1 MPYLNFLTVV
11 QTFSFF
17 SLFAALSEV
26 RQHRT
31 AQPHCRDE
39 RRQHGGAERHRKN
52 CLRMWRDRSRR
63 CRRRAINRSNFLFLS
78 LLYHTHTQ
86 TQSHFQGGTEIV
98 IRAATGSLAQMR
110 HVVGQF
116 PLVREREYIC
126 FVDACRRCSL
136 VNLDLVFSSLAD
148 ARFLAAA
155 PPNFVRKEEKERKRI
170 GRR

>member
-1 MPYLNFLTVV
+1 
-11 QTFSFF
+11 
-17 SLFAALSEV
+17 
-26 RQHRT
+26 
-31 AQPHCRDE
+31 
-39 RRQHGGAERHRKN
+39 
-52 CLRMWRDRSRR
+52 MWRDRSRR